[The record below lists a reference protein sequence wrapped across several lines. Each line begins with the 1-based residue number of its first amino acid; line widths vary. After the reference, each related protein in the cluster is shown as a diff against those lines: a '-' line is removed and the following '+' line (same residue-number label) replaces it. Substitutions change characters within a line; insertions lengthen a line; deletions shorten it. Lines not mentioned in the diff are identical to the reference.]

1 MAQENSTTPFWHWV
15 TFAMDHSGKYHNSL
29 ADLGDA
35 SRKLA
40 CRADVILA
48 SECFDFDGSGS
59 GETNKSVYQGGG
71 RQSK

>member
-1 MAQENSTTPFWHWV
+1 
-15 TFAMDHSGKYHNSL
+15 MDHSGKYHNSL

-48 SECFDFDGSGS
+48 SECFDFNGSGS
-59 GETNKSVYQGGG
+59 GERNKSVYQGGG
-71 RQSK
+71 RQSKIRRGVGLRE